1 MTLSK
6 PAMMSAFLCP
16 GLGQWAAGQ
25 RALGAAIILVTVSV
39 VAAPFVH
46 FIATL
51 LFAPPCDP
59 FALGIAGCAVHGLAL
74 AWHASW
80 PTLAVCL
87 PVFALIYSA
96 SVWHANTLTLP
107 D

>member
-16 GLGQWAAGQ
+16 GLGQWAAGR
-25 RALGAAIILVTVSV
+25 RALGAAIMLVTVGV
-39 VAAPFVH
+39 VAAPFVL

-59 FALGIAGCAVHGLAL
+59 FTLGIGGCAVHGLAL
-74 AWHASW
+74 AWHGSW

-87 PVFALIYSA
+87 PVFAVIYCA

-107 D
+107 E